1 MASSHA
7 RTRVRAREGTRA
19 ITRARCRRQSP
30 SRHKRLLVSGR
41 WMTLVGYVVAH
52 DFALAK
58 VNRREIFD
66 EWQCAAAR

>member
-1 MASSHA
+1 
-7 RTRVRAREGTRA
+7 
-19 ITRARCRRQSP
+19 
-30 SRHKRLLVSGR
+30 
-41 WMTLVGYVVAH
+41 MTLVGYVVAH